1 MKKLL
6 VSAALM
12 SSAVVAGNAVA
23 DVIPPTSGNGELTLF
38 VYNTVTQTSYAR
50 GTGVTLDSILTE
62 AQSGGAYT
70 GAVGAPQ
77 SISFSFPT
85 LTADGTLSAFLATGS
100 AADFVWGIQAA
111 DNVGNNS
118 ATTPRRLGFSS
129 VIDPTIL
136 LVPSNATLLTAAN
149 SQNSAITNVNANLP
163 DTPGSSV
170 VGSGS
175 AGGLWGISAGMQT
188 LYSTGLNNAAGL
200 GTAAHLYLV
209 TSSGT
214 TATGTPAI
222 AGRIFQAIDIQL
234 DTLAAGG
241 ALRAIV
247 TSPVPL
253 PAAFWLFGSG
263 LMGMFGIGRRRRN
276 DVAAAVAA

>member
-6 VSAALM
+6 LSAALLG
-12 SSAVVAGNAVA
+12 SAVVAGNAVA

-50 GTGVTLDSILTE
+50 GLGVTLDSILTE
-62 AQSGGAYT
+62 AQSGGTYT
-70 GAVGAPQ
+70 GAAGSPQ
-77 SISFSFPT
+77 QVAFSFPT
-85 LTADGTLSAFLATGS
+85 IAADGNLTSFLATGS
-100 AADFVWGIQAA
+100 ASDFVWGIQAA
-111 DNVGNNS
+111 DNVGSNL

-136 LVPSNATLLTAAN
+136 LVPSNATLTTATN
-149 SQNSAITNVNANLP
+149 SQNSAVTNLNNNLP
-163 DTPGSSV
+163 DVSGSSV

-175 AGGLWGISAGMQT
+175 AGGLWGISPGMQT

-200 GTAAHLYLV
+200 GTASHLYLV
-209 TSSGT
+209 TSSGG
-214 TATGTPAI
+214 ANGA
-222 AGRIFQAIDIQL
+222 AGRIFQAVDIQL

-241 ALRAIV
+241 ALRAVV

-263 LMGMFGIGRRRRN
+263 LMGMFGIGRRRRH
-276 DVAAAVAA
+276 DAAAAVAA